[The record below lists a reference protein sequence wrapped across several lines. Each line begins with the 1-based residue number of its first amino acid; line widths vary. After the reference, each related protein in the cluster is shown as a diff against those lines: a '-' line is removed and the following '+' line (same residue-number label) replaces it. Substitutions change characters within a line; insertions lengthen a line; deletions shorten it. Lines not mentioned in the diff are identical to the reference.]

1 METVRDVETIVD
13 YSGYVYDLTTENHHF
28 AAGVGS
34 LIVHNTD
41 SVFFIFNLTDKDTGQ
56 KIVGKDALEIT
67 IELAQEA
74 AHYSSMFLKP
84 PMNLA
89 YEKTL
94 MPFALL
100 SKKRYVGIL
109 YEEDPNKGK
118 LKYMGLSLKR
128 RDSCD
133 YLKDTYGQIINLIMS
148 GQSVQTAIQYLDN
161 SLTDLINGN
170 VPTDKLAITKS
181 LRSYYKNPQ
190 QIAHRVLA
198 DRIGQRDPGNMPKP
212 GDRIKFLHI
221 HTNLKKALQG
231 EKIETPEFILENRLK
246 LDFGFYVSNQL
257 MKPLCQFLGLAL
269 EEMWKH
275 QNKMTAI
282 KQYKSDLL
290 NLQKEYPDFETFIK
304 KKEKYCSDKVKTML
318 FDKHLMQ
325 INNDKNG
332 LRPITSFFGKK

>member
-1 METVRDVETIVD
+1 
-13 YSGYVYDLTTENHHF
+13 
-28 AAGVGS
+28 
-34 LIVHNTD
+34 
-41 SVFFIFNLTDKDTGQ
+41 VFFIFNLTDKDTGQ

-148 GQSVQTAIQYLDN
+148 GQSVQSAIQYLDS
-161 SLTDLINGN
+161 SLTDLIKGN

-212 GDRIKFLHI
+212 GDRIKFLHVV
-221 HTNLKKALQG
+221 NQNKKALQG
-231 EKIETPEFILENRLK
+231 EKIETPEFILENKLK
-246 LDFGFYVSNQL
+246 MDFGFYVSNQL

-269 EEMWKH
+269 EEMWKN
-275 QNKMTAI
+275 QNKMSAI
-282 KQYKSDLL
+282 KKYKTDIA

-304 KKEKYCSDKVKTML
+304 KKEKYCSDKVKELL

-332 LRPITSFFGKK
+332 LRPITSFFGNKR

>member
-1 METVRDVETIVD
+1 
-13 YSGYVYDLTTENHHF
+13 
-28 AAGVGS
+28 
-34 LIVHNTD
+34 
-41 SVFFIFNLTDKDTGQ
+41 
-56 KIVGKDALEIT
+56 
-67 IELAQEA
+67 
-74 AHYSSMFLKP
+74 MFLKP

-161 SLTDLINGN
+161 SLTDLIKGN

-212 GDRIKFLHI
+212 GDRIKFLHVV
-221 HTNLKKALQG
+221 NQNKKALQG
-231 EKIETPEFILENRLK
+231 EKIETPEFILENKLK
-246 LDFGFYVSNQL
+246 MDFGFYVSNQL

-275 QNKMTAI
+275 QNKMSAI
-282 KQYKSDLL
+282 KQYKTDIM

-318 FDKHLMQ
+318 FDKHLLQ

-332 LRPITSFFGKK
+332 LRPITSFFGKGK

>member
-1 METVRDVETIVD
+1 
-13 YSGYVYDLTTENHHF
+13 
-28 AAGVGS
+28 
-34 LIVHNTD
+34 
-41 SVFFIFNLTDKDTGQ
+41 
-56 KIVGKDALEIT
+56 
-67 IELAQEA
+67 
-74 AHYSSMFLKP
+74 
-84 PMNLA
+84 
-89 YEKTL
+89 
-94 MPFALL
+94 
-100 SKKRYVGIL
+100 
-109 YEEDPNKGK
+109 
-118 LKYMGLSLKR
+118 
-128 RDSCD
+128 
-133 YLKDTYGQIINLIMS
+133 
-148 GQSVQTAIQYLDN
+148 
-161 SLTDLINGN
+161 
-170 VPTDKLAITKS
+170 
-181 LRSYYKNPQ
+181 
-190 QIAHRVLA
+190 
-198 DRIGQRDPGNMPKP
+198 
-212 GDRIKFLHI
+212 
-221 HTNLKKALQG
+221 LKKALQG